1 MVSRQQDDFIGGIEM
16 PKLLP
21 AVTSI
26 GLVLA
31 VSTASQANITYSINQ
46 SSTTP
51 EVGGELSPLSDTVL
65 GTITTDGT
73 IGVLQSSNILSWNLQ
88 LRDNFRPAYDVTLTP
103 ANSGIWLDIGDGLSA
118 TASGLSF
125 DFSKAGAVFI
135 IQGTTHG
142 FSSGYQYFCFQATG
156 GPCLTGETI
165 VPYYYS
171 VDGTLATGFRGPV
184 SLGAP
189 EPATWAMML
198 LGFGSLGAVM
208 RSPRRMRTA

>member
-1 MVSRQQDDFIGGIEM
+1 MT
-16 PKLLP
+16 KLLS
-21 AVTSI
+21 AIAAT
-26 GLVLA
+26 GLALGI
-31 VSTASQANITYSINQ
+31 STAAQANITYMINQ

-73 IGVLQSSNILSWNLQ
+73 LGVLQSGNILSWNLQ
-88 LRDNFRPAYDVTLTP
+88 LIDNFRPAFDVTLTP
-103 ANSGIWLDIGDGLSA
+103 ANSGIWFDIGNGLSA
-118 TASGLSF
+118 TATGLSF

-171 VDGTLATGFRGPV
+171 VDGTLATGFSGSVP
-184 SLGAP
+184 LGAP
-189 EPATWAMML
+189 EPAAWTMML
-198 LGFGSLGAVM
+198 LGFGGVGAVM
-208 RSPRRMRTA
+208 RSPRRLRTA